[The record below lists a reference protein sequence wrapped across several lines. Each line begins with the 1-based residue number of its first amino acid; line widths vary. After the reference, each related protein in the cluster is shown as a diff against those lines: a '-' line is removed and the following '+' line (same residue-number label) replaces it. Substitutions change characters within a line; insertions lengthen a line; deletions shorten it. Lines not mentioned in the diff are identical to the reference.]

1 LSPTAVG
8 DYDEILAIT
17 SNDPGFTGIQLTG
30 HSYEI
35 IIPYTDIFYASS
47 GGGNNG
53 DMMTIDRTTGEGTTL
68 GPSLYSEIR
77 SLAVNPSNDILYGL
91 VSGGTSEI
99 VRVNAAAGDA
109 YTLFGIDLTAL
120 TGMDFDTSGTL
131 YVCDQVGK
139 IFLVDQNNGN
149 YNLVTTSTHPLNA
162 IAFNPSD
169 NQLWGALRKTFGI
182 RKDSVYTIDLTTGE
196 ATPVGVTGLNVM
208 TNDMAF
214 DEDNKLY
221 GVVGASNQEGQLFE
235 INQVNGT
242 GTVIGTGVGF
252 NHTVGVAFSI
262 NGPIVSVDGEGSI
275 IPAEYALKQNY
286 PNPFNPKTKIEF
298 SLPVAADVQLVVYNI
313 LGQEVVSLINE
324 QKSAGNHSIFWN
336 ADDSKGIKLSSG
348 IYLYKLK
355 ATGNDG
361 SEFQEIKK
369 MVLLK

>member
-1 LSPTAVG
+1 
-8 DYDEILAIT
+8 
-17 SNDPGFTGIQLTG
+17 
-30 HSYEI
+30 
-35 IIPYTDIFYASS
+35 
-47 GGGNNG
+47 
-53 DMMTIDRTTGEGTTL
+53 
-68 GPSLYSEIR
+68 
-77 SLAVNPSNDILYGL
+77 
-91 VSGGTSEI
+91 
-99 VRVNAAAGDA
+99 
-109 YTLFGIDLTAL
+109 LFGIDLTAL

-149 YNLVTTSTHPLNA
+149 YTLVTTANHALNA